1 MSRIVLLGTDGFP
14 FGMAAV
20 QKQFLIAKALK
31 DINNDVTVISKKSFN
46 KNCTLPFKG
55 SFDGIDY
62 IYTNLSASEHKN
74 KIFKHISWI
83 FGSIFEK
90 ILILF
95 SDFNYA
101 IVSSRSFIDI
111 LAYSII
117 CKIKSIKIFLTYVE
131 DNDSMPSAKSNFGR
145 INNIFFNKYAWKMI
159 DGAFPISHFL
169 SDKIR
174 EKNPLL
180 PQMFLP
186 VSVDLD
192 YFNNLKQEDINHQ
205 TYSYYLFCGAAG
217 YLQTIK
223 FIVYG
228 YLFSNS
234 DKKLILVLN
243 GNLSELEI
251 VSKFL
256 SGKNQKNN
264 IIVISNLSYSTLV
277 SFYKFAF
284 CLLIPLNFDTRDKA
298 RYPHKLGEYC
308 ASKRPIIS
316 SNWGEI
322 PYYFTNLEN
331 IILLDSDEY
340 EKLAD
345 KMKLLENDNVLCDR
359 LGNNAYEVAKEY
371 FDYKKQGQR
380 IVSFFQSN

>member
-1 MSRIVLLGTDGFP
+1 
-14 FGMAAV
+14 
-20 QKQFLIAKALK
+20 
-31 DINNDVTVISKKSFN
+31 
-46 KNCTLPFKG
+46 
-55 SFDGIDY
+55 
-62 IYTNLSASEHKN
+62 
-74 KIFKHISWI
+74 
-83 FGSIFEK
+83 
-90 ILILF
+90 
-95 SDFNYA
+95 
-101 IVSSRSFIDI
+101 
-111 LAYSII
+111 
-117 CKIKSIKIFLTYVE
+117 
-131 DNDSMPSAKSNFGR
+131 
-145 INNIFFNKYAWKMI
+145 MI

-192 YFNNLKQEDINHQ
+192 YFNDLKQEDINHQ
-205 TYSYYLFCGAAG
+205 KYSYYLFCGAAG

-223 FIVYG
+223 FIVNG

-243 GNLSELEI
+243 GNFSELEI

-264 IIVISNLSYSTLV
+264 IIVISNLSYSKLV
-277 SFYKFAF
+277 SFYKYAF

-322 PYYFTNLEN
+322 PYHFTDMEN
-331 IILLDSDEY
+331 IMLLDSDDY
-340 EKLAD
+340 KDLAN
-345 KMKLLENDNVLCDR
+345 KMKLLENDKELCEI
-359 LGNNAYEVAKEY
+359 LGNNAYKVAREF
-371 FDYKKQGQR
+371 FDYKIQGQL
-380 IVSFFQSN
+380 ILNFLQSS